1 MILRDPPMQRS
12 PLFAGLNLTPL
23 LQPMPPQPCP
33 GAWGS
38 VASADVPQLL
48 HAREEDSSRAVPSPA
63 RLVLG
68 WRAMVEHGCQ
78 ESSATP
84 VTQQR
89 GSAAAQSPLLKAGGG
104 AVQSVRSIIA
114 NDLRWARS
122 VGLLGGSGS
131 SRGLARILHHRP
143 QRYSQ
148 PPFQM

>member
-38 VASADVPQLL
+38 VASAEAAHVLQ
-48 HAREEDSSRAVPSPA
+48 AREEDNTMGMPSA
-63 RLVLG
+63 AHLVQG
-68 WRAMVEHGCQ
+68 WRALVEHGRP
-78 ESSATP
+78 ESSP
-84 VTQQR
+84 MMVTQQR
-89 GSAAAQSPLLKAGGG
+89 GSAAAQSLLLKAGGD
-104 AVQSVRSIIA
+104 AVQSVRSVIA

-122 VGLLGGSGS
+122 VGLLGSSAS

-148 PPFQM
+148 PPLQT